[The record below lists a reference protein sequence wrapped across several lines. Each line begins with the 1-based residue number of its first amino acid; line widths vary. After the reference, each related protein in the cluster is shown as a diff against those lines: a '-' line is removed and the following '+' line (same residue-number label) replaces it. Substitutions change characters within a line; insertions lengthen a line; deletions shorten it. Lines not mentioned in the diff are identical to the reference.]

1 MQKYTFTVEIVS
13 EGLDQVDVVDVR
25 QRLSK
30 AVRGVHGRT
39 YDAVNIDDI
48 TDLGTQ
54 GLKVWAKRRMGVSL
68 ANPKPPKKKKVKVEA
83 VETVEEASQ
92 PVEA

>member
-1 MQKYTFTVEIVS
+1 MQKFTFTVEIVS
-13 EGLDQVDVVDVR
+13 DGHEVDVIDVR

-68 ANPKPPKKKKVKVEA
+68 ANPKPPKKKVKVEA

>member
-1 MQKYTFTVEIVS
+1 MQKYTFTVEVVS
-13 EGLDQVDVVDVR
+13 DNHQVDPVDVAR
-25 QRLSK
+25 RLADSI
-30 AVRGVHGRT
+30 RGVYGNT
-39 YDAVNIDDI
+39 YDAVNLDDI
-48 TDLGTQ
+48 SEIGTQ

-68 ANPKPPKKKKVKVEA
+68 ANPKPPKKEKVK